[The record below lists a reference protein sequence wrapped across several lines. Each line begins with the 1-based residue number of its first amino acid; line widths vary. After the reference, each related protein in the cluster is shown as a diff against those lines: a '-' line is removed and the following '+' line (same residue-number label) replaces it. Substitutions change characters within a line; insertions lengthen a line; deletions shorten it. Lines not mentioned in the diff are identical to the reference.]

1 MAKNVQAVTGTPAL
15 IGARL
20 SNIPTA
26 KSTLLPAHLAWL
38 DTQAI
43 PLVKTK
49 IAPWIDIIGYA
60 SRKGDTA
67 YNQQLS
73 FQRCEAV
80 KSHIRLRLG
89 QAEFNVEN
97 ARGESESLGG
107 DKNDDGYWRAVEVYV
122 FGFQPLKPIAKPSPT
137 PLANQFKIR
146 LIAGASG
153 TLPYFD
159 GPQAD
164 VYYFEIVDVVRRL
177 RSLFGYSGAGLALP
191 TLLPAFLSVSATGP
205 FKSFTTSRSESLS
218 SFDGAAQVYQD
229 PGITVGPGSAGGT
242 LRLVLES
249 RTLVS
254 HVTLVNPS
262 IIPIAGG
269 TGFGVGT
276 GSATR
281 GTLRMLFKA
290 TPVVGAL

>member
-1 MAKNVQAVTGTPAL
+1 MAKDVQAITGTPAL

-26 KSTLLPAHLAWL
+26 TSALLPAHLAWL

-49 IAPWIDIIGYA
+49 IAPWIDVIGYA
-60 SRKGDTA
+60 SRKGNTA

-80 KSHIRLRLG
+80 KNHVRLRLG

-97 ARGESESLGG
+97 ARGESESLG
-107 DKNDDGYWRAVEVYV
+107 DEKNDDGYWRAVEVYV
-122 FGFQPLKPIAKPSPT
+122 FGFQPPKPIAKPSPT
-137 PLANQFKIR
+137 PPTNRFKIR
-146 LIAGASG
+146 VMVGATG

-164 VYYFEIVDVVRRL
+164 VYYFEIVDVVRRM
-177 RSLFGYSGAGLALP
+177 RSLFGYGGGGLAIP

-205 FKSFTTSRSESLS
+205 FSDFTTSRSESLS
-218 SFDGAAQVYQD
+218 SFDGAAQLYQD

-242 LRLVLES
+242 LRLKLES

-254 HVTLVNPS
+254 HVTLVSPS
-262 IIPIAGG
+262 IIPVAGG
-269 TGFGVGT
+269 TGFGVGA

-281 GTLRMLFKA
+281 GALRMLFKA